1 MTDGSLVYG
10 VPCQHVHILLI
21 RFLSLITIMKLEVS
35 CLSGVYDF
43 GEQPLYTISTCSEM
57 STAGMRKRSIAKLRW
72 CGN

>member
-10 VPCQHVHILLI
+10 VPCRLVHILLI
-21 RFLSLITIMKLEVS
+21 RFRSLITIMKLEVS